1 MSSESYK
8 VVSPLMGTFYRS
20 SAPDAPPLVEPGQKI
35 DAGQVVCIVE
45 SMKIFTEL
53 RAEKAGVVKA
63 ILVENEDPVMKNQEV
78 MEIEV
83 DGA

>member
-20 SAPDAPPLVEPGQKI
+20 SAPDEPPLVEPGQKV

-53 RAEKAGVVKA
+53 RAEKAGIVKA
-63 ILVENEDPVMKNQEV
+63 ILVENEDPVMKNQDV